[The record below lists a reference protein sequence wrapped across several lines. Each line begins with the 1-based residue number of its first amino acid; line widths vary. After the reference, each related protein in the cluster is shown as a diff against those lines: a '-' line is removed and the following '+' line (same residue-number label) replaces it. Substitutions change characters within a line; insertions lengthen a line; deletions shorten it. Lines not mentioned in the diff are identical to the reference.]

1 MKKTFYH
8 HHFSHGSITLP
19 ILIGIVILGAIYL
32 VGGPLPHLEQIDT
45 GEQGRV
51 VVPDLENTDSATDSA
66 SLRLKTIKFKQCTE
80 TAAVDFM
87 LDRSGSMKARTPS
100 GDTKIQTLKDAVNLF
115 IDNLSDDSVIG
126 VQYFSSKGIGNLI
139 EINEKKNIGDYANAI
154 NALPAD
160 GNTPTR
166 DALAYS
172 YSRLQNGVQKY
183 PDRDF
188 AFIFVS
194 DGEPVPDFPPPKE
207 SQDPRRFDPNPA
219 DQIKGLG
226 VEVYSIGILDNTQ
239 IKSGKMKE
247 LLTDIASS
255 PENVYISP
263 NGEDL
268 DNIIA
273 RISQDLCQ
281 KAK

>member
-1 MKKTFYH
+1 MGNFINSLKR
-8 HHFSHGSITLP
+8 SDGNITLI
-19 ILIGIVILGAIYL
+19 ILIAIVIAGAIYL
-32 VGGPLPHLEQIDT
+32 VGGVFPHLEQIDT

-51 VVPDLENTDSATDSA
+51 VVPDLEDTEGASSTA

-87 LDRSGSMKARTPS
+87 LDRSGSMKQKTPS
-100 GDTKIQTLKDAVNLF
+100 GETKIQALKDAVTLF
-115 IDNLSDDSVIG
+115 IDNLSTDSVIG
-126 VQYFSSKGIGNLI
+126 VQYFSSEGIGNLI
-139 EINEKKNIGDYANAI
+139 EINEKKNIGDYSEAI
-154 NALPAD
+154 KALPAN
-160 GNTPTR
+160 GQTPTHN
-166 DALAYS
+166 ALAYS
-172 YSRLQNGVQKY
+172 YNRLQNGVQKY

-194 DGEPVPDFPPPKE
+194 DGEPVPS
-207 SQDPRRFDPNPA
+207 SQDPRLFDPNPA
-219 DQIKGLG
+219 DQIKDLG
-226 VEVYSIGILDNTQ
+226 VEVYSIGILDNNQ
-239 IKSGKMKE
+239 IRSGKMKE

-255 PENVYISP
+255 PDNVYISP

-273 RISQDLCQ
+273 QISQDLCQ

>member
-1 MKKTFYH
+1 MHKLSNLFKN
-8 HHFSHGSITLP
+8 SHGNITLV
-19 ILIGIVILGAIYL
+19 ILIAVVIAGSIYL
-32 VGGPLPHLEQIDT
+32 VGGVVPHLEQIDT

-51 VVPDLENTDSATDSA
+51 VVPDLEDTEGGSDSA

-87 LDRSGSMKARTPS
+87 LDRSGSMKAKTPS
-100 GDTKIQTLKDAVNLF
+100 GETKIQALKDAVILF
-115 IDNLSDDSVIG
+115 IDNLSDNSVIG
-126 VQYFSSKGIGNLI
+126 IQYFSSRGIGNLI
-139 EINEKKNIGDYANAI
+139 EINEKQNIGNYAEAI

-160 GNTPTR
+160 GNTPTH

-172 YSRLQNGVQKY
+172 YARLQNGVQKY

-194 DGEPVPDFPPPKE
+194 DGQPVPNT
-207 SQDPRRFDPNPA
+207 QDPRLFNPNPA
-219 DQIKGLG
+219 DQIKNLG
-226 VEVYSIGILDNTQ
+226 VEVYSIGILDSNQ
-239 IKSGKMKE
+239 IRSGQMKE

-255 PENVYISP
+255 PDNVYISP

-268 DNIIA
+268 DKIIA
-273 RISQDLCQ
+273 SISQDLCQ
-281 KAK
+281 KAN